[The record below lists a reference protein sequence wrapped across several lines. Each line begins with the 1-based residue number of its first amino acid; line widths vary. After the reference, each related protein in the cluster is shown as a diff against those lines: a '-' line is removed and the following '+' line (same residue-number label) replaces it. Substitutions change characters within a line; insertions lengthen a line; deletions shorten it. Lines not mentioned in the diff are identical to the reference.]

1 MEDKVKVRVRIK
13 VWVKVRVR
21 VNVTSPTDIIWQN
34 GKRVTTSVKTIKFA
48 HSSLPLPT
56 LEEGSKQE
64 VENEKWTKWLVKT
77 LEFGHS

>member
-64 VENEKWTKWLVKT
+64 VENEKWTKWSVKT